1 MTREK
6 KAYLELY
13 AILDRIG
20 VVEVL
25 KRLGGDGSESR
36 ALPTTPLRVS
46 ANKATTTHES
56 EAALTGQGYPIAEEE
71 DDTWEGQETRAL
83 TLLRN
88 YGLEGVADK
97 LIDGCSGVSELAEVM
112 AVIERSL
119 GWTKSGE
126 ENGAPIVPRSPDG
139 PIEAETSIRF
149 VQRHRSPTMVTHRVS
164 TNKDMNR
171 PKTDNGALLS
181 PPTGSAAPD
190 SYRRHDFYDTKRGVP
205 VYGVDARVR
214 PGKWMH
220 LAEDGK
226 PVLFDAPEDR
236 DAKLKELRKSLRQN
250 A

>member
-126 ENGAPIVPRSPDG
+126 ENGTPRSPDELNEG
-139 PIEAETSIRF
+139 YPA
-149 VQRHRSPTMVTHRVS
+149 
-164 TNKDMNR
+164 
-171 PKTDNGALLS
+171 
-181 PPTGSAAPD
+181 
-190 SYRRHDFYDTKRGVP
+190 
-205 VYGVDARVR
+205 
-214 PGKWMH
+214 
-220 LAEDGK
+220 
-226 PVLFDAPEDR
+226 
-236 DAKLKELRKSLRQN
+236 ELRSRFLRQN
-250 A
+250 VIAHQSLAGRRTSMTD